1 MDGNLHAGDALIK
14 HDPNPQNVNGKLF
27 MQFLQQKPLT
37 NGGELTQHLRR
48 QRKLE
53 ARMERAVLDFIIRNQ
68 STFPV
73 GKRERKGKGEIG
85 L

>member
-37 NGGELTQHLRR
+37 NGGELTQHLRELITR

-53 ARMERAVLDFIIRNQ
+53 ARIERAVLDFFIVNESINI
-68 STFPV
+68 SSW
-73 GKRERKGKGEIG
+73 KKG
-85 L
+85 